1 MFMAASLIDNMQ
13 HEKLS
18 DNGKQILSRLKNLI
32 SRSSHDNYRQAQ
44 CDRNTSALIEFV
56 LAKAQ
61 SKGIDAG
68 YNGAMNDGGQGALE
82 REVEAYVAALACTAP
97 KCWDEYVKEFNRLND
112 PEYSEFL
119 RLSKKFQ

>member
-1 MFMAASLIDNMQ
+1 MAVTSIDIKMK

-32 SRSSHDNYRQAQ
+32 SRSSHDNYRPTRH
-44 CDRNTSALIEFV
+44 DLNTSALIEFI

-61 SKGIDAG
+61 SQGIDAG
-68 YNGAMNDGGQGALE
+68 YGGAMNDGGQGALE
-82 REVEAYVAALACTAP
+82 REVEVYVAALSSTYPRA
-97 KCWDEYVKEFNRLND
+97 WDEYVKEFNRKND
-112 PEYSEFL
+112 PEYQEFL

>member
-1 MFMAASLIDNMQ
+1 MT

-32 SRSSHDNYRQAQ
+32 SRSSHDNYRPTRH
-44 CDRNTSALIEFV
+44 DLNITSALIEFI

-61 SKGIDAG
+61 SNGIDAG
-68 YNGAMNDGGQGALE
+68 YGGGMNDGGQGALE
-82 REVEAYVAALACTAP
+82 REVEVYVAALSSKYP
-97 KCWDEYVKEFNRLND
+97 KAWDEYVKEFNRIND
-112 PEYSEFL
+112 PEYQEFL